1 MLAYGWMDLRKQLLT
16 IFILFITIQH
26 RNIHMIKNFLKDKF
40 LITKLRNR
48 FIPSVQILQRQLFH
62 QYSEMTK
69 KGETLSLTDTG
80 FRVYSQFEEDGKLLF
95 VFSVIGMSNK
105 TFVEIGSDD
114 GVNSNS
120 ANLYFN
126 FGWHGLFIDGN
137 PKSVKRGV
145 KFFNKYPHPWYYKP
159 KFVCAKVTRENVNDL
174 IEGAGYSGEIGLL
187 SIDIDG
193 NDYWVWDAITVID
206 PQVVIIET
214 HNEFG
219 MNNIVVPYDPDYSYP
234 GKNPDYHG
242 ASPVAMNKLAQKKGY
257 RLVGANE
264 LGFNFIFVKKG
275 LADKELPEV
284 SVESVLTHPSAK
296 EAYKKFE
303 AIKDWEY
310 LEG

>member
-1 MLAYGWMDLRKQLLT
+1 
-16 IFILFITIQH
+16 
-26 RNIHMIKNFLKDKF
+26 MIKNFLKDKF
-40 LITKLRNR
+40 LITKIRNR

-95 VFSVIGMSNK
+95 VFSVVGMSNK

-126 FGWHGLFIDGN
+126 FGWHGLFMDGN

-214 HNEFG
+214 HTEFG
-219 MNNIVVPYDPDYSYP
+219 MNNIVVPYDPDYSFP
-234 GKNPDYHG
+234 GKHPDYHG

-275 LADKELPEV
+275 LADKVLPEV

-296 EAYKKFE
+296 KAYKKFE